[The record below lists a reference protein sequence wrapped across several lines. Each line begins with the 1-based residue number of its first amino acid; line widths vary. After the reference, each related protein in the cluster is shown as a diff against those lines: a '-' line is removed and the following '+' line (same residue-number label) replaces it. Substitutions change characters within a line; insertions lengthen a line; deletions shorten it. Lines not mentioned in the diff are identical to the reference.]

1 MIVYRTIFELVNNR
15 RLQVEK
21 HFDRKVNYCL
31 LNEEGRKIFIESFE
45 QRMESAFYHER
56 LKRKVTYRTAI
67 KLDCYK
73 LIKFILEGKEF
84 VPFSA
89 KTNI

>member
-1 MIVYRTIFELVNNR
+1 MYKTIFDLVNNR
-15 RLQVEK
+15 KIQVEK
-21 HFDRKVNYCL
+21 HFEKNLNYCV

-45 QRMESAFYHER
+45 NRIESVFLHKK

-73 LIKFILEGKEF
+73 LIKYILEEKEF
-84 VPFSA
+84 RPFSL
-89 KTNI
+89 KDLY